1 MSQMVDSTLKAMEGR
16 WFLQYT
22 GCPMWKRG
30 NVDAISYNYSL
41 QHRGEELVLKDVVEF
56 RRNGKMR
63 TKSGIDIPE
72 SDGKTFHWKG
82 IGMSNRF
89 FRDKS
94 RILILE
100 DDLLVVWFEKTLS
113 TPESIDI
120 LTRKRY
126 LNSRES
132 EYIFARIQKEQELAP
147 YLEELEAVNTA

>member
-1 MSQMVDSTLKAMEGR
+1 MVDSTLKAMEGR

-30 NVDAISYNYSL
+30 NVDAISFNYTL
-41 QHRGEELVLKDVVEF
+41 QHRGEELVLKDVIEF

-63 TKSGIDIPE
+63 TKTGIEISE
-72 SDGKTFHWKG
+72 SDGTTFQWKG
-82 IGMSNRF
+82 IGMGNKS

-94 RILILE
+94 KVLILE
-100 DDLLVVWFEKTLS
+100 DDLLVVWYAKTRS

-126 LNSRES
+126 LNSKES
-132 EYIFARIQKEQELAP
+132 EFIFAKILKEQELTP

>member
-1 MSQMVDSTLKAMEGR
+1 MVDSTLKAMEGR

-22 GCPMWKRG
+22 GCPMWKKG
-30 NVDAISYNYSL
+30 NVDAISYNYTL
-41 QHRGEELVLKDVVEF
+41 QHRGEELVLKDVIEF

-63 TKSGIDIPE
+63 TKSGIEIPE
-72 SDGKTFHWKG
+72 GDGATFQWKG
-82 IGMSNRF
+82 IGMGNGS

-94 RILILE
+94 KVLVME
-100 DDLLVVWFEKTLS
+100 DDLLVVWYSKTRS

-126 LNSRES
+126 LNSKES
-132 EYIFARIQKEQELAP
+132 EFIFARILKEQELVP